1 MIYTTAE
8 GVDYVLPVFTWPEF
22 FMAVFAVLFA
32 SYVLACMAQFIYELI
47 SVIRWNYGIAGL
59 KGVIKAFQGYEL
71 EEILK
76 ETVTAVSYGEGTYR
90 VYSTNGEEDFNYL
103 AIPVSKDPDSESYQR
118 AIELSDGDR
127 NLLRRLKPS
136 SRVVNRVELNDKNTE
151 ESIQLCV
158 IYLRRSTTKDVEMA
172 FNKFFELEYLKEVRK
187 ARLSHSLVSL

>member
-1 MIYTTAE
+1 MVYTTVE
-8 GVDYVLPVFTWPEF
+8 GIDYVVPTFTWPEF

-32 SYVLACMAQFIYELI
+32 SYVLACMTQFIYELI

-76 ETVTAVSYGEGTYR
+76 ETVTAVSYGEGAYK
-90 VYSTNGEEDFNYL
+90 VYSTNGEEDFEYF

-172 FNKFFELEYLKEVRK
+172 FNKFFELEYLKEVKK

>member
-1 MIYTTAE
+1 MIHTTAE

-32 SYVLACMAQFIYELI
+32 SYVLACMAQFLHELF
-47 SVIRWNYGIAGL
+47 SVVRWNYGIAGL

-172 FNKFFELEYLKEVRK
+172 FNKFFELEYLKEVKK

>member
-1 MIYTTAE
+1 MVYTTVE
-8 GVDYVLPVFTWPEF
+8 GIDYVVPTFTWPEF

-76 ETVTAVSYGEGTYR
+76 ETVAAVSYDEGAYK
-90 VYSTNGEEDFNYL
+90 VYSTNGEADFEYV
-103 AIPVSKDPDSESYQR
+103 AIPVSKDPDSEMYQR

-127 NLLRRLKPS
+127 CLLKKLKPN
-136 SRVVNRVELNDKNTE
+136 SRVVNRVELTNKNAE

-158 IYLRRSTTKDVEMA
+158 IYLRRNTTKDVEMA
-172 FNKFFELEYLKEVRK
+172 FNSFFELEYLKEVKK

>member
-1 MIYTTAE
+1 MIHATAE
-8 GVDYVLPVFTWPEF
+8 GIDYVVPVFTWSEF
-22 FMAVFAVLFA
+22 IMIICAVLIA
-32 SYVLACMAQFIYELI
+32 SCILAYMAQFLHELF
-47 SVIRWNYGIAGL
+47 SVVRWNYGIAGL

-76 ETVTAVSYGEGTYR
+76 ETVTAVSYGEGAYR

-127 NLLRRLKPS
+127 SLLKKLKPS
-136 SRVVNRVELNDKNTE
+136 SRVINKVGLTDKDTGE
-151 ESIQLCV
+151 HLQLCV
-158 IYLRRSTTKDVEMA
+158 VYLRCSTTKDVEMA
-172 FNKFFELEYLKEVRK
+172 FNRFFELEYLKEVRK

>member
-8 GVDYVLPVFTWPEF
+8 GIDYVVPAFTWPEF

-158 IYLRRSTTKDVEMA
+158 IYLRRSTTKDVETA
-172 FNKFFELEYLKEVRK
+172 FNKFFELEYLKEVKK

>member
-1 MIYTTAE
+1 MIHTTVE
-8 GVDYVLPVFTWPEF
+8 GIDYIVPVFTWSEF
-22 FMAVFAVLFA
+22 FMIICAVLAA
-32 SYVLACMAQFIYELI
+32 SCILAYMAQFLYELF
-47 SVIRWNYGIAGL
+47 SVVRWNYRIAGL
-59 KGVIKAFQGYEL
+59 KGVMKAFQGYEL

-172 FNKFFELEYLKEVRK
+172 FNKFFELEYLKEVKK

>member
-8 GVDYVLPVFTWPEF
+8 GIDYVVPVFTWPEF

-172 FNKFFELEYLKEVRK
+172 FNKFFELEYLKEIRK
-187 ARLSHSLVSL
+187 ARLSQSLVSL

>member
-1 MIYTTAE
+1 MVYTTVE
-8 GVDYVLPVFTWPEF
+8 GIDYVVPTFTWPEF

-32 SYVLACMAQFIYELI
+32 SYVLACMTQFIYELI

-90 VYSTNGEEDFNYL
+90 VYSTNGEEDFEYF
-103 AIPVSKDPDSESYQR
+103 AITVSKDPDSEMYQR
-118 AIELSDGDR
+118 AIELSDGDK
-127 NLLRRLKPS
+127 NLLRRLKPN
-136 SRVVNRVELNDKNTE
+136 SRVVNKVGLTDKDTGE
-151 ESIQLCV
+151 HLQLCV
-158 IYLRRSTTKDVEMA
+158 VYLRRNTAKDVEGA
-172 FNKFFELEYLKEVRK
+172 FNEFFELEYLKEVRK

>member
-59 KGVIKAFQGYEL
+59 KGFIKAFQGYEL

-76 ETVTAVSYGEGTYR
+76 ETVTAVSYDEDAYK
-90 VYSTNGEEDFNYL
+90 VYSTKGEEDFEYF
-103 AIPVSKDPDSESYQR
+103 AIPVSKDPDSEMYQR
-118 AIELSDGDR
+118 AIELSDGDK
-127 NLLRRLKPS
+127 NLLRRLKPN
-136 SRVVNRVELNDKNTE
+136 SRVVNRVELTDKNTGD
-151 ESIQLCV
+151 SIQIFV
-158 IYLRRSTTKDVEMA
+158 VYLRCSTTKDVEMA
-172 FNKFFELEYLKEVRK
+172 FNRFFELEYLKEVRK

>member
-8 GVDYVLPVFTWPEF
+8 GIDYVVPVFTWPEF

-90 VYSTNGEEDFNYL
+90 VYSTNGEEDFEYF
-103 AIPVSKDPDSESYQR
+103 AIPVSKDPDSEMYQR

-127 NLLRRLKPS
+127 SLLKKLKPS
-136 SRVVNRVELNDKNTE
+136 SRVINKVELTDKNTE
-151 ESIQLCV
+151 AHLQIC
-158 IYLRRSTTKDVEMA
+158 IICLRRNTKKNVEEA
-172 FNKFFELEYLKEVRK
+172 FNEFFELEYLKEVRK

>member
-1 MIYTTAE
+1 MIHTTAE
-8 GVDYVLPVFTWPEF
+8 GIDYVVPVFTWSEF
-22 FMAVFAVLFA
+22 IMIICAVLIA
-32 SYVLACMAQFIYELI
+32 SCILAYMAQFLHELF
-47 SVIRWNYGIAGL
+47 SVVRWNYGIAGL

-127 NLLRRLKPS
+127 SLLKKLKPS
-136 SRVVNRVELNDKNTE
+136 SRVINKVELTDKNTE
-151 ESIQLCV
+151 AHLQICI
-158 IYLRRSTTKDVEMA
+158 IYLRRNTKKNVEEA
-172 FNKFFELEYLKEVRK
+172 FNEFFELEYLKEVRK

>member
-1 MIYTTAE
+1 MIHTTAE

-172 FNKFFELEYLKEVRK
+172 FNKFFELEYLKEVKK

>member
-172 FNKFFELEYLKEVRK
+172 FNKFFELEYLKEVKK

>member
-1 MIYTTAE
+1 MVYTTVE
-8 GVDYVLPVFTWPEF
+8 GIDYVVPTFTWPEF

-76 ETVTAVSYGEGTYR
+76 ETVAAVSYGEGAYK
-90 VYSTNGEEDFNYL
+90 VYSTNGEADFEYV
-103 AIPVSKDPDSESYQR
+103 AIPVSKDPDSEMYQR

-127 NLLRRLKPS
+127 CLLKKLKPN
-136 SRVVNRVELNDKNTE
+136 SRVVNRVELTNKNAE

-158 IYLRRSTTKDVEMA
+158 IYLRRNTTKDVEMA
-172 FNKFFELEYLKEVRK
+172 FNSFFELEYLKEVKK

>member
-1 MIYTTAE
+1 MVYTTVE
-8 GVDYVLPVFTWPEF
+8 GIDYVVPTFTWPEF

-32 SYVLACMAQFIYELI
+32 SYVLACMTQFIYELI

-172 FNKFFELEYLKEVRK
+172 FNKFFELEYLKEVKK
-187 ARLSHSLVSL
+187 ARLSHILVSL

>member
-8 GVDYVLPVFTWPEF
+8 GIDYVVPTFTWSEF
-22 FMAVFAVLFA
+22 FMIICAVLA
-32 SYVLACMAQFIYELI
+32 VSCILAYIAQFLYELA
-47 SVIRWNYGIAGL
+47 SVIQWNYRIAGL
-59 KGVIKAFQGYEL
+59 KGVMKAFQGYEL

-90 VYSTNGEEDFNYL
+90 VYSTTGEEDFNYL

-118 AIELSDGDR
+118 AIELSGGDR

-172 FNKFFELEYLKEVRK
+172 FNKFFELEYLKEVKK

>member
-1 MIYTTAE
+1 MVYTTVE
-8 GVDYVLPVFTWPEF
+8 GIDYVVPTFTWPEF

-32 SYVLACMAQFIYELI
+32 SYVLACMTQFIYELI

-90 VYSTNGEEDFNYL
+90 VYSTNGEEDFEYV
-103 AIPVSKDPDSESYQR
+103 AIPVSKDPDSEMYQR

-127 NLLRRLKPS
+127 SLLKKLKPS
-136 SRVVNRVELNDKNTE
+136 SRVINKVELTDKNTE
-151 ESIQLCV
+151 AHLQICI
-158 IYLRRSTTKDVEMA
+158 IYLRRNTKKNVEEA
-172 FNKFFELEYLKEVRK
+172 FNEFFELEYLKEVRK

>member
-1 MIYTTAE
+1 MIHTTAE

-76 ETVTAVSYGEGTYR
+76 ETVTAVSYDEGTYR
-90 VYSTNGEEDFNYL
+90 VYSTNGEEDFEYVV
-103 AIPVSKDPDSESYQR
+103 IPVSKDPDSESYQR
-118 AIELSDGDR
+118 ATELANGD
-127 NLLRRLKPS
+127 NSLLKRLKPS
-136 SRVVNRVELNDKNTE
+136 SRVVNKSALIDRETGD
-151 ESIQLCV
+151 SINLCV
-158 IYLRRSTTKDVEMA
+158 VYLRRNSSKDVEKA
-172 FNKFFELEYLKEVRK
+172 FNRFFELEYLEEVKK

>member
-8 GVDYVLPVFTWPEF
+8 GIDYVVPVFTWPEF

-76 ETVTAVSYGEGTYR
+76 ETVTAVSYGEGAYK
-90 VYSTNGEEDFNYL
+90 VYSTNGEEDFEYF
-103 AIPVSKDPDSESYQR
+103 AIPVSKDPDGEMHQR

-172 FNKFFELEYLKEVRK
+172 FNKFFELEYLKEVKK

>member
-1 MIYTTAE
+1 MIHTTVE
-8 GVDYVLPVFTWPEF
+8 GIDYIVPVFTWSEF
-22 FMAVFAVLFA
+22 FMIICAVLAA
-32 SYVLACMAQFIYELI
+32 SCILAYMAQFLYELF
-47 SVIRWNYGIAGL
+47 SVVRWNYGIAGL

-172 FNKFFELEYLKEVRK
+172 FNKFFELEYLKEVKK

>member
-1 MIYTTAE
+1 MIHTTAE

-32 SYVLACMAQFIYELI
+32 SYILACMAQFIYELF

-76 ETVTAVSYGEGTYR
+76 ETVTAVSHGEGAYK
-90 VYSTNGEEDFNYL
+90 VYSTNGEEDFEYV

-118 AIELSDGDR
+118 ATELSDGDR
-127 NLLRRLKPS
+127 CLLKKIKPN

-158 IYLRRSTTKDVEMA
+158 VYLRRSTTKDVEMA

>member
-1 MIYTTAE
+1 MVSTTVE
-8 GVDYVLPVFTWPEF
+8 GIDYVVPTFTWPEF

-76 ETVTAVSYGEGTYR
+76 ETVAAVSYGEGAYK
-90 VYSTNGEEDFNYL
+90 VYSTNGEADFEYV
-103 AIPVSKDPDSESYQR
+103 AIPVSKDPDSEMYQR

-127 NLLRRLKPS
+127 CLLKKLKPN
-136 SRVVNRVELNDKNTE
+136 SRVVNRVELTNKNAE

-158 IYLRRSTTKDVEMA
+158 IYLRRNTTKDVEMA
-172 FNKFFELEYLKEVRK
+172 FNSFFELEYLKEVKK

>member
-1 MIYTTAE
+1 MIHTTAE
-8 GVDYVLPVFTWPEF
+8 GIDYVVPVFTWSEF
-22 FMAVFAVLFA
+22 IMIICAVLIA
-32 SYVLACMAQFIYELI
+32 SCILAYMAQFIYELI

-76 ETVTAVSYGEGTYR
+76 ETVTAVSCGEGTYR
-90 VYSTNGEEDFNYL
+90 VYSTNGEEDFEYF
-103 AIPVSKDPDSESYQR
+103 AIPVSKDPDSEMYQR

-127 NLLRRLKPS
+127 SLLKKLKPS
-136 SRVVNRVELNDKNTE
+136 SRVVNRVELTNKNAE

-158 IYLRRSTTKDVEMA
+158 IYLRRNTTKDVEMA
-172 FNKFFELEYLKEVRK
+172 FNSFFELEYLKEVKK

>member
-1 MIYTTAE
+1 MIYTTTE
-8 GVDYVLPVFTWPEF
+8 GIDYVMPTFTWPEF
-22 FMAVFAVLFA
+22 IIVVCAVLAA
-32 SYVLACMAQFIYELI
+32 SCILAYIAQFIYEFLP
-47 SVIRWNYGIAGL
+47 VIQWNYRIAGL
-59 KGVIKAFQGYEL
+59 KGVVKAFQGYEL

-172 FNKFFELEYLKEVRK
+172 FNKFFELEYLKEVKK

>member
-8 GVDYVLPVFTWPEF
+8 GIDYVVPTFTWSEF
-22 FMAVFAVLFA
+22 FMIICAVLA
-32 SYVLACMAQFIYELI
+32 VSCILAYIAQFLYELA
-47 SVIRWNYGIAGL
+47 SVIQWNYRIAGL
-59 KGVIKAFQGYEL
+59 KGVMKAFQGYEL

-172 FNKFFELEYLKEVRK
+172 FNKFFELEYLKEVKK

>member
-1 MIYTTAE
+1 MIHTTAE
-8 GVDYVLPVFTWPEF
+8 GIDYVLPVFTWPEF

-158 IYLRRSTTKDVEMA
+158 VYLRRNTAKDVEGA
-172 FNKFFELEYLKEVRK
+172 FNEFFELEYLKEVKK